1 MTSLPQPPDDATL
14 REAVRAKYA
23 AIASS
28 DTSGGDDSTDDECCG
43 PSCGCTSGDDS
54 GVSSMIGDE
63 YDGVEGYVAEAD
75 LKLGCGVPTDLA
87 DLQPGEIVL
96 DLGSG
101 AGLDAFVARRIVG
114 AEGRVEG
121 VDVTPEMVEKA
132 RANAKDLGYDNVY
145 FHEGAIEDLP
155 IDDARFD
162 VALSN
167 CVLNL
172 VPDKAR
178 AFREMHRILRAGGR
192 FCISDI
198 VVKGDLPD
206 SIRRSAELYA
216 GCVAG
221 AMEREAYL
229 DGLRKAGFS
238 AVEIVRER
246 AIDVPEEVLAEA
258 ASKEEIQP
266 FRESGGLL
274 SVTVR
279 GQKP

>member
-1 MTSLPQPPDDATL
+1 MNSASKIPDNATL
-14 REAVRAKYA
+14 REAVRATYA

-28 DTSGGDDSTDDECCG
+28 DALGGDGSTDDTCCG
-43 PSCGCTSGDDS
+43 PSCGCASGDDS

-121 VDVTPEMVEKA
+121 VDFTPEMVEKA
-132 RANAKDLGYDNVY
+132 RANAEDLGYDNVH

-178 AFREMHRILRAGGR
+178 AFEEMHRVLRVGGR

-198 VVKGDLPD
+198 VVQGDLPAT
-206 SIRRSAELYA
+206 IRRSAELYA
-216 GCVAG
+216 GCG
-221 AMEREAYL
+221 ARRGRINGRDPALPGERSAPERHRARAQTVTDANR
-229 DGLRKAGFS
+229 DGRK
-238 AVEIVRER
+238 
-246 AIDVPEEVLAEA
+246 P
-258 ASKEEIQP
+258 
-266 FRESGGLL
+266 
-274 SVTVR
+274 
-279 GQKP
+279 

>member
-1 MTSLPQPPDDATL
+1 MTSLSQPPDDATL
-14 REAVRAKYA
+14 REAVRATYA
-23 AIASS
+23 ALASS
-28 DTSGGDDSTDDECCG
+28 DASGGDGSTEDVCCG
-43 PSCGCTSGDDS
+43 PSCGCASGDDS

-87 DLQPGEIVL
+87 DLQPGEVVL

-101 AGLDAFVARRIVG
+101 AGLDAFVARRFVE

-121 VDVTPEMVEKA
+121 VDITPEMVEKA
-132 RANAKDLGYDNVY
+132 RANANDLGYDNVH
-145 FHEGAIEDLP
+145 FHEGDIEDLP
-155 IDDARFD
+155 VEDARFD

-178 AFREMHRILRAGGR
+178 AFNEMHRVLRAGGR

-198 VVKGDLPD
+198 VVQGDLPD
-206 SIRRSAELYA
+206 TIRCSAELYA

-229 DGLRKAGFS
+229 GGLREAGFS
-238 AVEIVRER
+238 SVKIVRER
-246 AIDVPEEVLAEA
+246 PIDVPDEVLAEA
-258 ASKEEIQP
+258 ASTDEIQR
-266 FRESGGLL
+266 FRENGGLL

-279 GQKP
+279 GRKP

>member
-1 MTSLPQPPDDATL
+1 MDSDLQSPDDATL
-14 REAVRAKYA
+14 REAVRVKYA

-28 DTSGGDDSTDDECCG
+28 DASGGDGSTDDTCCG
-43 PSCGCTSGDDS
+43 PSCGCASGDDS

-101 AGLDAFVARRIVG
+101 AGLDAFVARRFVE

-132 RANAKDLGYDNVY
+132 RVNANDLGYDNVH
-145 FHEGAIEDLP
+145 FHEGDIEDLP

-178 AFREMHRILRAGGR
+178 AFTEMHRVLRAGGR

-198 VVKGDLPD
+198 VVQGDLPD
-206 SIRRSAELYA
+206 TIRRSAELYA

-229 DGLRKAGFS
+229 GGLREAGFS
-238 AVEIVRER
+238 SVEVVRER
-246 AIDVPEEVLAEA
+246 AIGVPEEVLAEA
-258 ASKEEIQP
+258 ASTDEIQR
-266 FRESGGLL
+266 FRENGALL

-279 GQKP
+279 GRKP

>member
-1 MTSLPQPPDDATL
+1 MNEISQSPDDATL

-23 AIASS
+23 AIATSS
-28 DTSGGDDSTDDECCG
+28 ASGEDGSTDDACCG
-43 PSCGCTSGDDS
+43 PSCGCASGDES

-87 DLQPGEIVL
+87 DLQPGEVVL

-101 AGLDAFVARRIVG
+101 AGLDAFVARRLVG

-121 VDVTPEMVEKA
+121 VDFAPEMVEKA
-132 RANAKDLGYDNVY
+132 RANAKDLGYGNVH
-145 FHEGAIEDLP
+145 FHEGDIEDLP
-155 IDDARFD
+155 IEDARFD

-178 AFREMHRILRAGGR
+178 AFNEMARVLRVGGR

-198 VVKGDLPD
+198 VVEGDLPD
-206 SIRRSAELYA
+206 AIRRSAELYA

-221 AMEREAYL
+221 AMKREAYL

-246 AIDVPEEVLAEA
+246 QIDLPDEVLAEA
-258 ASKEEIQP
+258 ASEEEIQR
-266 FRESGGLL
+266 FQENRALL

>member
-1 MTSLPQPPDDATL
+1 MTSLPQSPDDATL

-28 DTSGGDDSTDDECCG
+28 HTSGGDGSTDDACCG
-43 PSCGCTSGDDS
+43 PSCGCKSGDDS

-63 YDGVEGYVAEAD
+63 YDGVDGYVAEAD
-75 LKLGCGVPTDLA
+75 LNLGCGVPTDLA

-101 AGLDAFVARRIVG
+101 AGLDAFVARRFVG

-132 RANAKDLGYDNVY
+132 RANANDLGYDNVH
-145 FHEGAIEDLP
+145 FHEGDIEDLP
-155 IDDARFD
+155 IEDARFD

-178 AFREMHRILRAGGR
+178 AFEEMHRVLRTGGR

-198 VVKGDLPD
+198 VVQGDLPD
-206 SIRRSAELYA
+206 TIRRSAELYA

-221 AMEREAYL
+221 AMEREAYIG
-229 DGLRKAGFS
+229 GLRTAGFS
-238 AVEIVRER
+238 GVEIVRER
-246 AIDVPEEVLAEA
+246 AVDVPDEVLAEA
-258 ASKEEIQP
+258 AATEEIQR
-266 FRESGGLL
+266 FRENGALL

>member
-1 MTSLPQPPDDATL
+1 MNSASKIPDNATL

-28 DTSGGDDSTDDECCG
+28 DASGGDGSTDDTCCG
-43 PSCGCTSGDDS
+43 PSCGCASGDDS

-87 DLQPGEIVL
+87 DLQPGEVVL

-101 AGLDAFVARRIVG
+101 AGLDAFVARRFVE

-132 RANAKDLGYDNVY
+132 RVNANDLGYDNVH
-145 FHEGAIEDLP
+145 FHEGDIEDLP
-155 IDDARFD
+155 IEDARFD

-178 AFREMHRILRAGGR
+178 AFNEMHRVLRAGGR

-198 VVKGDLPD
+198 VVQGDLPD
-206 SIRRSAELYA
+206 TIRRSAELYA

-229 DGLRKAGFS
+229 GGLREAGFS
-238 AVEIVRER
+238 GVEIVRER
-246 AIDVPEEVLAEA
+246 AVDVPDEVLAEA
-258 ASKEEIQP
+258 ASTDEIQR
-266 FRESGGLL
+266 FRENGGLL

-279 GQKP
+279 GRKP

>member
-1 MTSLPQPPDDATL
+1 MDSDLQSPDDATL

-28 DTSGGDDSTDDECCG
+28 DASGGDGSTDDTCCG
-43 PSCGCTSGDDS
+43 PSCGCASGDDS

-87 DLQPGEIVL
+87 DLQPGEVVL

-101 AGLDAFVARRIVG
+101 AGLDAFVARRFVE

-132 RANAKDLGYDNVY
+132 RVNANDLGYDNVH
-145 FHEGAIEDLP
+145 FHEGDIEDLP
-155 IDDARFD
+155 IEDARFD

-178 AFREMHRILRAGGR
+178 AFNEMHRVLRAGGR

-198 VVKGDLPD
+198 VVQGDLPD
-206 SIRRSAELYA
+206 TIRRSAELYA

-229 DGLRKAGFS
+229 GGLREAGFS
-238 AVEIVRER
+238 GVEIVRER
-246 AIDVPEEVLAEA
+246 AVDVPDEVLAEA
-258 ASKEEIQP
+258 ASTDEIQR
-266 FRESGGLL
+266 FRENGGLL

-279 GQKP
+279 GRKP

>member
-1 MTSLPQPPDDATL
+1 
-14 REAVRAKYA
+14 
-23 AIASS
+23 
-28 DTSGGDDSTDDECCG
+28 
-43 PSCGCTSGDDS
+43 
-54 GVSSMIGDE
+54 
-63 YDGVEGYVAEAD
+63 VAEAD

-114 AEGRVEG
+114 AEGHVEG
-121 VDVTPEMVEKA
+121 VDVTPEMVGKA
-132 RANAKDLGYDNVY
+132 RTNAKDLGYDNVH
-145 FHEGAIEDLP
+145 FHEGGIEDLP

-178 AFREMHRILRAGGR
+178 AFTEMHRVLRAGGR

-198 VVKGDLPD
+198 VVQGDLPD
-206 SIRRSAELYA
+206 TIRRSAELYA

-229 DGLRKAGFS
+229 GGLREAGFS
-238 AVEIVRER
+238 SVEVVRER
-246 AIDVPEEVLAEA
+246 AIGVPEEVLAEA
-258 ASKEEIQP
+258 ASTDEIQR
-266 FRESGGLL
+266 FRENGALL

-279 GQKP
+279 GRKP

>member
-1 MTSLPQPPDDATL
+1 
-14 REAVRAKYA
+14 
-23 AIASS
+23 
-28 DTSGGDDSTDDECCG
+28 
-43 PSCGCTSGDDS
+43 
-54 GVSSMIGDE
+54 MIGDE

-132 RANAKDLGYDNVY
+132 RVNANDLGYDNVH
-145 FHEGAIEDLP
+145 FHEGDIEDLP
-155 IDDARFD
+155 IEDARFD

-178 AFREMHRILRAGGR
+178 AFNEMHRVLRAGGR

-198 VVKGDLPD
+198 VVQGDLPD
-206 SIRRSAELYA
+206 TIRRSAELYA

-229 DGLRKAGFS
+229 GGLREAGFS
-238 AVEIVRER
+238 GVEIVRER
-246 AIDVPEEVLAEA
+246 AVDVPDEVLAEA
-258 ASKEEIQP
+258 ASTDEIQR
-266 FRESGGLL
+266 FRENGALL

-279 GQKP
+279 GRKP

>member
-1 MTSLPQPPDDATL
+1 MDSDLQSPDDATL

-28 DTSGGDDSTDDECCG
+28 DASGGDGSTDDTCCG
-43 PSCGCTSGDDS
+43 PSCGCASGDDS

-132 RANAKDLGYDNVY
+132 RANANDLGYDNVH
-145 FHEGAIEDLP
+145 FHEGDIEDLP

-178 AFREMHRILRAGGR
+178 AFNEMHRVLRAGGR

-198 VVKGDLPD
+198 VVQGDLPAT
-206 SIRRSAELYA
+206 IRRSAELYA

-229 DGLRKAGFS
+229 GGLREAGFS

-246 AIDVPEEVLAEA
+246 AVDVPDEVLAEA
-258 ASKEEIQP
+258 ASTEEIQRV
-266 FRESGGLL
+266 RENGGLF

-279 GQKP
+279 GRKP

>member
-1 MTSLPQPPDDATL
+1 MDSDLQSPDDATL
-14 REAVRAKYA
+14 REAVRAKHA

-28 DTSGGDDSTDDECCG
+28 DASGGDGSTDDTCCG
-43 PSCGCTSGDDS
+43 PSCGCASGDDS

-87 DLQPGEIVL
+87 DLQPGEVVL

-101 AGLDAFVARRIVG
+101 AGLDAFVARRFVE

-132 RANAKDLGYDNVY
+132 RANANDLGYDNVH
-145 FHEGAIEDLP
+145 FHEGDIEDLP
-155 IDDARFD
+155 VEDARFD

-178 AFREMHRILRAGGR
+178 AFNEMHRVLRAGGR

-198 VVKGDLPD
+198 VVQGDLPD
-206 SIRRSAELYA
+206 AIRRSADLYA

-229 DGLRKAGFS
+229 GGLREAGFS
-238 AVEIVRER
+238 SVEVVGER
-246 AIDVPEEVLAEA
+246 ALDVPDEVLAEA
-258 ASKEEIQP
+258 ASTEEIQR
-266 FRESGGLL
+266 FRENGGLL

-279 GQKP
+279 GRKP